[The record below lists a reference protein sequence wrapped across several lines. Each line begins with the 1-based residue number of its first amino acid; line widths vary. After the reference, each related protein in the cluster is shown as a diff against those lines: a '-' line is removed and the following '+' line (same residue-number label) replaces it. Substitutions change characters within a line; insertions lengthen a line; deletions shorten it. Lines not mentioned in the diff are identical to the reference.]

1 MPVLYGHDPISGES
15 ISHSDELTQY
25 TKWCALKDCSFSL
38 TYKDA
43 TWQCRVWSGESFI
56 SSDQHEEPVLAMHQC
71 YSKMRTNGK
80 G

>member
-25 TKWCALKDCSFSL
+25 TKWFALKDCSFSL